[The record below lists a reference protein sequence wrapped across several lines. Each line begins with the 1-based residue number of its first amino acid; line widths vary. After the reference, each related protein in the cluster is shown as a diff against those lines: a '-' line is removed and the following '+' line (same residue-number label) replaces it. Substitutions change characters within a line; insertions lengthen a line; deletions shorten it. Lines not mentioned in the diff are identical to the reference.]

1 MTQYYRI
8 QPELKEYM
16 RFQLDNFDFL
26 DKLGDEFELSDLGK
40 PIQHAWKPVKGKYYP
55 GVGARN
61 MPDISTWEAD
71 MLILNQKAYVQIGE
85 LLQPYGELLPVDVES
100 GTCYLFN
107 LLARLPE
114 NVIDTDRSEYEYFE
128 EEPVGFRTLYFDGMH
143 IPEDQLLF
151 GVQSHFA
158 YNLYC
163 GDRFKHLMEEKGLQ
177 GLVFNTTLIDPY
189 FK

>member
-1 MTQYYRI
+1 
-8 QPELKEYM
+8 M

-26 DKLGDEFELSDLGK
+26 DKLGEEYELSDLGK

-55 GVGARN
+55 GVAARN
-61 MPDISTWEAD
+61 VPDISTWEAD
-71 MLILNQKAYVQIGE
+71 MLILSQKTYDQIGE
-85 LLQPYGELLPVDVES
+85 QLQPYGELLPVEVES

-114 NVIDTDRSEYEYFE
+114 NVIDTDGSEYEYYE
-128 EEPVGFRTLYFDGMH
+128 DEPVGFRTLHFNANN
-143 IPEDQLLF
+143 IPADQLLF

-163 GDRFKHLMEEKGLQ
+163 GDRFKDLVKQNGLG
-177 GLVFNTTLIDPY
+177 GLYFNTTLIEPY